1 MALGIGLDSMLTR
14 PCLFPRSTISS
25 TENRSR
31 EQATIRG
38 MNQTGR
44 LAFLRGPKGLGVAFF
59 LLFFFLMGRWV
70 DSGSLIFSAGGLV
83 ASVVVAGA
91 LVASGSAA
99 GCLVGEMVGAVG
111 IAVDGFGSTGLVLR
125 GLAGGGLFAMA
136 DGGVG
141 SIGLGFAGWVGS
153 GVWAR
158 TS

>member
-1 MALGIGLDSMLTR
+1 
-14 PCLFPRSTISS
+14 
-25 TENRSR
+25 
-31 EQATIRG
+31 

-44 LAFLRGPKGLGVAFF
+44 LAFLRGPKGLGVDFF
-59 LLFFFLMGRWV
+59 LLFLFLMGRWV
-70 DSGSLIFSAGGLV
+70 DSGSLIFSAGG
-83 ASVVVAGA
+83 